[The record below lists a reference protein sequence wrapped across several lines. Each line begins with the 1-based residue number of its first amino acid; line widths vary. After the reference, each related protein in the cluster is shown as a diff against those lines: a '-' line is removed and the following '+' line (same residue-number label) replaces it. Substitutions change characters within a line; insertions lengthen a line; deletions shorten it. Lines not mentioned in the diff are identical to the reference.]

1 MNTLGLTPN
10 LYQKRNPYLYEYF
23 FHNVSIIFTYQTN
36 NHFLSLEKKKKK
48 MFQLILQIQFATNC
62 SNSRDVNE
70 ALIIQ
75 ISFESKPPMKG
86 TPHLQN
92 HNA

>member
-1 MNTLGLTPN
+1 
-10 LYQKRNPYLYEYF
+10 
-23 FHNVSIIFTYQTN
+23 
-36 NHFLSLEKKKKK
+36 